1 MNLLQTIIYSLYS
14 LVNKNCYY
22 KVTLFLRYVFSLPV
36 RVLYSLATCYV
47 EVFLDSKLER
57 IYSKKK
63 NSRRFLKAYCV
74 WTNVA

>member
-1 MNLLQTIIYSLYS
+1 MNLLQTIIYALYS

-36 RVLYSLATCYV
+36 RVLYSPATCYV

-57 IYSKKK
+57 IYSTKKK
-63 NSRRFLKAYCV
+63 ILKAYCA
-74 WTNVA
+74 WTNVAS